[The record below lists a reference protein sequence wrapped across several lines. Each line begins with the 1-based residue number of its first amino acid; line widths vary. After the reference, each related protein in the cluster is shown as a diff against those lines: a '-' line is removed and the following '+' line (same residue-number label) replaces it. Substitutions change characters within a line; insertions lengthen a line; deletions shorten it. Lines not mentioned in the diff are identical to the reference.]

1 MTLLEFGPV
10 PGLGDADGPR
20 SATPR
25 KAYDD
30 LAGSTMLRRAGKSA
44 ARVVPLRG
52 DQASTLLASRHKTE
66 GEDRL
71 GRQLR
76 EFYQAMLS
84 EPVPERLV
92 ALVNALE
99 SKNR

>member
-1 MTLLEFGPV
+1 MPLLEFGSV
-10 PGLGDADGPR
+10 PGLGDAEGSR

-25 KAYDD
+25 KTYDD
-30 LAGSTMLRRAGKSA
+30 RAGSAVLRRAGKSA
-44 ARVVPLRG
+44 ARAAPLRG
-52 DQASTLLASRHKTE
+52 DQATTLLASRSKTE

-76 EFYQAMLS
+76 DFYQAMLS

-92 ALVNALE
+92 ALIDVLE
-99 SKNR
+99 TKRR